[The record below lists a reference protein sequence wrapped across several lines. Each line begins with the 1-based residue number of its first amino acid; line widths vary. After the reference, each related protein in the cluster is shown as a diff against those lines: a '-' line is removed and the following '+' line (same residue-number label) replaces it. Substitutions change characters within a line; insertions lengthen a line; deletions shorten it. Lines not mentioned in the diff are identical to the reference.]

1 MPKGSHFGLREK
13 SDREREREMEEN
25 KANLSLVISRGFAGP
40 NSAGRELKVLYEM
53 RATHGYWNHKISP
66 RSKVRVFMKTEKK
79 VVSREI
85 TLIEVGFLSYS
96 A

>member
-1 MPKGSHFGLREK
+1 M
-13 SDREREREMEEN
+13 DEN
-25 KANLSLVISRGFAGP
+25 KANLSSEISRGFAGP
-40 NSAGRELKVLYEM
+40 NSAGRDLKLLYAM
-53 RATHGYWNHKISP
+53 RATRGYWNHKISP

-79 VVSREI
+79 VVSREL